1 MSLEM
6 SGLAST
12 ESFEILGFASKII
25 LVGKCGLV
33 VWGLDL
39 G

>member
-1 MSLEM
+1 MF
-6 SGLAST
+6 GLAST
-12 ESFEILGFASKII
+12 ESFEIFGFATKII
-25 LVGKCGLV
+25 LVGKCGLA